1 MSQECIEE
9 AAESAEKIIQGHV
22 IAAMAAA
29 VVPLPVLVDIAAVT
43 ALEVHMITKLARAYE
58 FPVPHKLVASK
69 VLISLAGG
77 IGPAYISVK
86 FEHLVKAVPV
96 AGYAAYVAVLSIS
109 NGASVY
115 AVGKIFQ
122 KHFES
127 GGTFLSSGNSILR
140 RYYKAYFAEGKKRIP
155 AMRLEVQK
163 QLDRHRLAH
172 KFADL
177 AKP

>member
-1 MSQECIEE
+1 MWET
-9 AAESAEKIIQGHV
+9 AVVAEKIIQGHV

-29 VVPLPVLVDIAAVT
+29 VVPLPVLVDIVAVT
-43 ALEVHMITKLARAYE
+43 ALEVHMITKLARVYE
-58 FPVPHKLVASK
+58 FPVPNKLVASK
-69 VLISLAGG
+69 ALVSLAGG

-86 FEHLVKAVPV
+86 FEHLVKSVPV

-127 GGTFLSSGNSILR
+127 GGTFLSSGNSVLR
-140 RYYKAYFAEGKKRIP
+140 RYYKEHFNEGKKRIP

-163 QLDRHRLAH
+163 QLDRRLAR
-172 KFADL
+172 AL
-177 AKP
+177 